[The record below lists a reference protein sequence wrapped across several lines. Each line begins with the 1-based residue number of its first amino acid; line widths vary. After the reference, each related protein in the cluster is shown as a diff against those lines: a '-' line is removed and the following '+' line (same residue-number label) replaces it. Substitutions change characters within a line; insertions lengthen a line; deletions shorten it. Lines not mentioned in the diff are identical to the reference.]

1 VDWDTRGPGK
11 GNMPVSTSPEPVQD
25 SVSVPTPLSRDWS
38 IPPRAGKQKHRSLRV
53 EAGRA
58 HLKHLRKVMT
68 IVVPIYGFA

>member
-1 VDWDTRGPGK
+1 VAWDARGPGK

-25 SVSVPTPLSRDWS
+25 SVSAPTLLSRDRS
-38 IPPRAGKQKHRSLRV
+38 VPPGAGKQKHRSLRV

-58 HLKHLRKVMT
+58 RLKHLRRVMT